1 MERKQMK
8 SYSPDK
14 VKNIAIVGHGG
25 CGKTS
30 LAEALLFRSG
40 ATDRLGKIA
49 DGTTVSDCD
58 PEEIKRKASLTLSV
72 LPLEYSGYKVNL
84 LDTPGLFDFA
94 VGMYEGISAAD
105 SVLICVSGKS
115 GVNVG
120 TKKAYKLAK
129 QQNKP
134 VMVFVSK
141 LDTEHADFYKVLEDL
156 KANFGP
162 AICPLMVPVYKD
174 DKVDCYVDLIHLK
187 AYSYDGSGSRKEVEM
202 PDMAHRLEGLLAAI
216 SEAVAETDEAL
227 FEKFFSGEQFT
238 MEEISEGIHN
248 GIKSGG
254 IIPVFAGSATTL
266 EGITVLMEGMT
277 KLLPSASEVDS
288 IIPCDPNG
296 PLCAYVFKTIA
307 DPFFGKL
314 SFFKVLS
321 GKLSADVT
329 PKNRTTGELERIG
342 KLMFLC
348 GKKQE
353 DTKELTA
360 GDIGAATKLTVNT
373 GDTLC
378 DGTDVIVEP
387 ITYPAPCYSR
397 AMITSA
403 KGDESKVSGAVTKLL
418 QEDPTLGFNVNTE
431 TKQQIISGLGEQHLD
446 VALAK
451 LKSKFG
457 VDVTLGEVRVPY
469 RETIRKKVKVEGK
482 HKKQTGGHGQFGHV
496 WIEFEPCVS
505 EDLVFEEK
513 IFGGAVPKGF
523 FPAVEKGLRESAQKG
538 ILAGYP
544 MVGLKARLVDG
555 SYHPVDSS
563 EMAFKMAAS
572 IAYREG
578 IPQASPVLLEP
589 IDTLKVLVP
598 DANTGDMMGELNKR
612 RGRVLG
618 MNPEEDNMTMI
629 EAEVPEAEMQDF
641 AMLLRQMTQGA
652 GSFSME
658 FARYEQLPEQL
669 HVEVISKAK
678 AVMEEA

>member
-1 MERKQMK
+1 MK

-14 VKNIAIVGHGG
+14 IKNIVIAGHGG
-25 CGKTS
+25 SGKTS
-30 LAEALLFRSG
+30 LAEAMLYMTGS
-40 ATDRLGKIA
+40 TDRLGKVS
-49 DGTTVSDCD
+49 DGTTVSDYD

-72 LPLEYSGYKVNL
+72 LPVEYENYKINL
-84 LDTPGLFDFA
+84 LDAPGLFDFA
-94 VGMYEGISAAD
+94 AGMYEGISAAD
-105 SVLICVSGKS
+105 SMLICVSGKS
-115 GVNVG
+115 GVTVG
-120 TKKAYKLAK
+120 AKKAYNLAK
-129 QQNKP
+129 EYNKP
-134 VMVFVSK
+134 AAFFVSK

-162 AICPLMVPVYKD
+162 SVCPLMVPVYED
-174 DKVDCYVDLIHLK
+174 NKVDCYVDLINLK
-187 AYSYDGSGSRKEVEM
+187 AYRYDSKGKPSEVDM
-202 PDMAHRLEGLLAAI
+202 PDMAHRMEGLLAAI
-216 SEAVAETDEAL
+216 SEAVAETDEVL
-227 FEKFFSGEQFT
+227 FDKYFSGEQFT
-238 MEEISEGIHN
+238 HEEIVSGVQS

-254 IIPVFAGSATTL
+254 ITPVFCGSSVNLEGIQVLL
-266 EGITVLMEGMT
+266 EGITS
-277 KLLPSASEVDS
+277 LLPSASEADQP
-288 IIPCDPNG
+288 IPCDPNG
-296 PLCAYVFKTIA
+296 PLCAYVFKTVA

-314 SFFKVLS
+314 SFFRILS
-321 GKLSADVT
+321 GKLTAEST
-329 PKNRTTGELERIG
+329 PKNSRTGEIEKVG
-342 KLMFLC
+342 KLAFLC

-353 DTKELTA
+353 DAKELTA
-360 GDIGAATKLTVNT
+360 GDIGVATKMAVNT
-373 GDTLC
+373 GDTLTQ
-378 DGTDVIVEP
+378 GTDVVVEP
-387 ITYPAPCYSR
+387 VEYPHPCYDR
-397 AMITSA
+397 AIVTSA
-403 KGDESKVSGAVTKLL
+403 KGDESKISSAVSKLL
-418 QEDPTLGFNVNTE
+418 QEDLTLGFTVNTE
-431 TKQQIISGLGEQHLD
+431 TKQQILSGLGEQHLD
-446 VALAK
+446 VALSK

-457 VDVTLGEVRVPY
+457 VDVSLDDVRIPY

-544 MVGLKARLVDG
+544 MVGLKAILVDG

-589 IDTLKVLVP
+589 IGTLKVLVP

-618 MNPEEDNMTMI
+618 MNPMSDGMTEI
-629 EAEVPEAEMQDF
+629 EAEVPMAEMQDF
-641 AMLLRQMTQGA
+641 ALLLRQMAQGA
-652 GSFSME
+652 GSFTFE

-669 HVEVISKAK
+669 HVDVISKAK
-678 AVMEEA
+678 ALEN